1 MASYLSQPKQF
12 AAYQP
17 EVNAEL
23 YGKLIMQKKVDY
35 DAGLEKAQKNL
46 DYVASLPVASERERK
61 YLQDKVHAIT
71 TDLNQNTNLD
81 WSDQSVEKITSSHIK
96 SIANDPNI
104 QAAIQSASNHKKG
117 FSSMKS
123 NTEDTEGK
131 NVVNQQ
137 SFMDEYNNWEQNGKL
152 GEVFKGQYQNYLDPL
167 TDFDKWYKDKKPN
180 TRIIVTQAGIVT
192 NPNGSPKI
200 DPATGQPVYNK
211 QLAAEQWDATIGK
224 YKQITPEQVKTD
236 FQNFLATNPNYQS
249 QINLNSKYAYK
260 DLGPQD
266 FARKQEQ
273 VITKSLENT
282 RRALSDAE
290 LEYSKMP
297 SDDPDKEKLR
307 LLIESTKNEDIP
319 GLEKQLSPDNK
330 KEIYQKWQQDPS
342 LVEQAKVNLYQQ
354 DLYNT
359 VVGKHAYREDESV
372 SFLGDSPQQ
381 RELKMKTYELAK
393 QKTENAQK
401 LKEDKAAAA
410 QKSKFGP
417 EGIAEEGI
425 KTAETKTS
433 WDKFNDQYTTI
444 RGNMRNNKV
453 TYMYDTFGQTGADDK
468 FTFGSDG
475 KPLIKPDV
483 KDSKGNIISSPEADL
498 EKMYEEKYNK
508 YKAGDYSNLGKLDI
522 EHFQEQEKQDR
533 LSNGIQ
539 SKIQEAKENWAN
551 RPEAKIQSQ
560 GLEQLRK
567 FVDEASTSL
576 KQQGFGDQIT
586 SKDVTNYVRGF
597 EEVKDTFDKM
607 GFGKKFSIAS
617 TTYPKEQDDMVWNIF
632 AKNMLGITNP
642 TENDLKKVKGM
653 IGSITYFNK
662 NMTDKSGNSPLSIY
676 SQGLDKE
683 NEFLNDYVK
692 ANDYLANKLFIP
704 YIDPKT
710 GYADKIIKQRVIPY
724 LRGKSSSLLDNK
736 TATAIGYVQDPITG
750 DYELVI
756 KGAKGQKDETY
767 AVTRTEANS
776 LGFSDIQQ
784 KDFLSQL
791 LKFNRNRGNTGSN
804 TYTKGPDSHTFKDA
818 IPLTDDG
825 KQEVR
830 YHVKEQSGKYAV
842 EFWVRDHTTGKS
854 SIAKDPNTGR
864 PIEAISNSLTDVRIA
879 LDDYSKTGSP
889 TTTPSEYYTAP
900 SYTPDKEAT
909 SEDDSN
915 E

>member
-23 YGKLIMQKKVDY
+23 YGKLILQKKADY
-35 DAGLEKAQKNL
+35 DAGLEKAQRSL

-71 TDLNQNTNLD
+71 TDLNQNTNID
-81 WSDQSVEKITSSHIK
+81 WSDQSVEKITNSHIK

-104 QAAIQSASNHKKG
+104 QAAIQSASNYKKS
-117 FSSMKS
+117 FTSMRS

-131 NVVNQQ
+131 NLINQQ
-137 SFMDEYNNWEQNGKL
+137 AFMDEYNNWEQNAKL

-180 TRIIVTQAGIVT
+180 TRIIVTQAGVIT
-192 NPNGSPKI
+192 NPDGSPKI
-200 DPATGQPVYNK
+200 DPATGQPMYDK

-224 YKQITPEQVKTD
+224 YKQITPQQVRED

-260 DLGPQD
+260 DLGSQD

-297 SDDPDKEKLR
+297 SDDPNKEKLR

-319 GLEKQLSPDNK
+319 SLEKQLSPDNRK
-330 KEIYQKWQQDPS
+330 KMYEMWQQDPS

-381 RELKMKTYELAK
+381 RDLKMKTYELAK
-393 QKTENAQK
+393 QKAENAQK
-401 LKEDKAAAA
+401 LREDKAAAA

-417 EGIAEEGI
+417 AGIAEEGI
-425 KTAETKTS
+425 GTAETKTS

-453 TYMYDTFGQTGADDK
+453 TYMYDTFGQAGAADK
-468 FTFGSDG
+468 FTFGPDG

-483 KDSKGNIISSPEADL
+483 KDAKGNIISSPEADL
-498 EKMYEEKYNK
+498 EKMYEEKYNQ
-508 YKAGDYSNLGKLDI
+508 YKAGNYSNLGRLDI
-522 EHFQEQEKQDR
+522 EHFQEQEQQDR

-539 SKIQEAKENWAN
+539 SKIQEANDKLAIKQKEEYEKDPNYVKIKNNYNQVISKYPQELSKKVVDATYVFDSLLDMYKK
-551 RPEAKIQSQ
+551 EGYTEETSAK
-560 GLEQLRK
+560 
-567 FVDEASTSL
+567 
-576 KQQGFGDQIT
+576 GDQLAK
-586 SKDVTNYVRGF
+586 SYGFSNFSEVENYVNQHRDIVDSYR
-597 EEVKDTFDKM
+597 ELKTNLKEKDDK
-607 GFGKKFSIAS
+607 F
-617 TTYPKEQDDMVWNIF
+617 
-632 AKNMLGITNP
+632 
-642 TENDLKKVKGM
+642 
-653 IGSITYFNK
+653 
-662 NMTDKSGNSPLSIY
+662 LS
-676 SQGLDKE
+676 
-683 NEFLNDYVK
+683 DYVK

-710 GYADKIIKQRVIPY
+710 GYADKIIKQRIIPY
-724 LRGKSSSLLDNK
+724 LRGKSSSFLDNK
-736 TATAIGYVQDPITG
+736 TASAIGYEQDPITG
-750 DYELVI
+750 EYEIVI
-756 KGAKGQKDETY
+756 KGAKGQKPERY
-767 AVTRTEANS
+767 PITRTEASS
-776 LGFSDIQQ
+776 LDLSDTQQ

-791 LKFNRNRGNTGSN
+791 LKFNRNRGGTGSN
-804 TYTKGPDSHTFKDA
+804 TYSKGPDSHTFKDA

-830 YHVKEQSGKYAV
+830 YHVKEQGGKYVV
-842 EFWVRDHTTGKS
+842 EFWVKDHAIGKT
-854 SIAKDPNTGR
+854 SIAKDPATGR

-879 LDDYSKTGSP
+879 LDDFSKTGSP
-889 TTTPSEYYTAP
+889 TKTPSEYYTTT